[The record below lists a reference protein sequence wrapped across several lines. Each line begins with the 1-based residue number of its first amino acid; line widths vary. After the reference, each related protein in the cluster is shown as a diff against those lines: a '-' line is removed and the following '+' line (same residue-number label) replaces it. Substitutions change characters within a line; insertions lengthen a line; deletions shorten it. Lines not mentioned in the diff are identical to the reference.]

1 MVNFADTAIG
11 NFTAA
16 IKAKDM
22 WDEMIIVFSAD
33 NGAIQSPHFE
43 IQLSRQTRNQKTQ
56 ENALGKTTFKTK
68 GMTIPRR
75 RPCVHERHGG
85 SQQLPSERG

>member
-33 NGAIQSPHFE
+33 NGTISYQDR
-43 IQLSRQTRNQKTQ
+43 LGTRKRKKRFGKNDFQNKRDDYPSQ
-56 ENALGKTTFKTK
+56 AALCT
-68 GMTIPRR
+68 
-75 RPCVHERHGG
+75 
-85 SQQLPSERG
+85 

>member
-43 IQLSRQTRNQKTQ
+43 IQLSRQTRKP
-56 ENALGKTTFKTK
+56 ENARKRFGKNDFQNK
-68 GMTIPRR
+68 RDDYS
-75 RPCVHERHGG
+75 
-85 SQQLPSERG
+85 SQAALCT